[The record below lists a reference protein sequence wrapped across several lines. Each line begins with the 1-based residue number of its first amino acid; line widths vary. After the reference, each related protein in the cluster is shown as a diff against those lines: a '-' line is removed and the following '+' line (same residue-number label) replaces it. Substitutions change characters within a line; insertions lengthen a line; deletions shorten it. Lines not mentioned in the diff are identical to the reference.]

1 MIFNKMVLKVAVVV
15 GLFGLIMS
23 RKQVLQW
30 IAPMSSLNALVLWY
44 VFFGIFISLLGYWVF
59 SAKWT
64 PRHTLAVLLISWA
77 LGIVLYFPVSSYSTD
92 ITGAH
97 LTAVEAATEDMVTFD
112 ALKSIGIN
120 DSTGIITYAII
131 PAILILI
138 SGWFV
143 APQLFSRTFKSI
155 VGRA

>member
-1 MIFNKMVLKVAVVV
+1 MVVKVAIIV

-23 RKQVLQW
+23 RRQILDWV
-30 IAPMSSLNALVLWY
+30 APMTSLDALVVWY
-44 VFFGIFISLLGYWVF
+44 VAFALFISILGYWVF

-77 LGIVLYFPVSSYSTD
+77 LGIVLYFPVSGYSTD

-97 LTAVEAATEDMVTFD
+97 LTGVESSTEDYVTMSW
-112 ALKSIGIN
+112 LSSIGIS

-138 SGWFV
+138 SGVFV

>member
-1 MIFNKMVLKVAVVV
+1 MVLKVAVVV

-23 RKQVLQW
+23 RKQVLEW

-77 LGIVLYFPVSSYSTD
+77 LGIVLYFPVSDYSTD
-92 ITGAH
+92 ITGAQ
-97 LTAVEAATEDMVTFD
+97 LTAVESSTEDMVTFD
-112 ALKSIGIN
+112 ALKSIGIT
-120 DSTGIITYAII
+120 DSTGIIT
-131 PAILILI
+131 
-138 SGWFV
+138 
-143 APQLFSRTFKSI
+143 
-155 VGRA
+155 

>member
-1 MIFNKMVLKVAVVV
+1 MFQRMILRVAVLV

-23 RKQVLQW
+23 RRQVLDW
-30 IAPMSSLNALVLWY
+30 IAPMTSMDALVVWY
-44 VFFGIFISLLGYWVF
+44 VAFAGFITLLGYWVF
-59 SAKWT
+59 SAHWT

-77 LGIVLYFPVSSYSTD
+77 LGIVLYFPVSSYSTG

-97 LTAVEAATEDMVTFD
+97 LTGVEAATEDYVTMS
-112 ALKSIGIN
+112 ALSSIGIN